1 MKDTRKST
9 LLRPKFG
16 PELGRRRPRLAA
28 SSISRVSTAPVRA
41 RRRFLELFELGSIIG
56 RGAMCAVHKCRML
69 SSGQTFAVKV
79 FSMSGNQQHTVLHQ
93 LAAEIS
99 THRLLNHPNIVS
111 LHACFQE
118 ADAMYVVMEYLAGGD
133 LLDRI
138 LNKNNANNPYSEQDA
153 AHVMHAV
160 LQAVCYLHEEHSMAH
175 RDLKPENILL
185 ASQDDDLTVK
195 IADFGT
201 AVRLPGRR
209 RAHSF
214 TGSPQYMA
222 PEVCATLNG

>member
-1 MKDTRKST
+1 
-9 LLRPKFG
+9 
-16 PELGRRRPRLAA
+16 
-28 SSISRVSTAPVRA
+28 
-41 RRRFLELFELGSIIG
+41 
-56 RGAMCAVHKCRML
+56 MCAVHKCRLL

-79 FSMSGNQQHTVLHQ
+79 FSMAGEQQHTVLHQ

-99 THRLLNHPNIVS
+99 THRLLRHPNIVN

-118 ADAMYVVMEYLAGGD
+118 SNAMYVVMEYLSGGD

-138 LNKNNANNPYSEQDA
+138 LNKIDADDPYSERDA

-160 LQAVCYLHEEHSMAH
+160 LSAVRYLHEQHSMAH

-185 ASQDDDLTVK
+185 SSRDDNLTVK

>member
-1 MKDTRKST
+1 
-9 LLRPKFG
+9 
-16 PELGRRRPRLAA
+16 
-28 SSISRVSTAPVRA
+28 
-41 RRRFLELFELGSIIG
+41 
-56 RGAMCAVHKCRML
+56 
-69 SSGQTFAVKV
+69 
-79 FSMSGNQQHTVLHQ
+79 
-93 LAAEIS
+93 
-99 THRLLNHPNIVS
+99 
-111 LHACFQE
+111 
-118 ADAMYVVMEYLAGGD
+118 MYVVMEYLSGGD

-138 LNKNNANNPYSEQDA
+138 LNKIDADDPYSERDA
-153 AHVMHAV
+153 RHVMHAV
-160 LQAVCYLHEEHSMAH
+160 LSAVRYLHEQHSMAH

-185 ASQDDDLTVK
+185 SSRDDNLTVK